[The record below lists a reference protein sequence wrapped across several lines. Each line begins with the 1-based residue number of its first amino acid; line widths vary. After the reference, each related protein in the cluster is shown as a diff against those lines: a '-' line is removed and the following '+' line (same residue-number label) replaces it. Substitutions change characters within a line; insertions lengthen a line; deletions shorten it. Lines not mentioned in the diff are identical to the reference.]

1 MVEGYKEEEAGEEEK
16 VDNLVE
22 KVASA
27 KSLLREEK
35 KNTANITTFNSDLK
49 KII

>member
-35 KNTANITTFNSDLK
+35 KIQQTSQLSTLI
-49 KII
+49 